1 MVNVVFVLANVIFV
15 LANVV
20 FVKLAI
26 GCGYV
31 GGFVGGWGWWWFW
44 LNIRNGLVEP
54 FNTEAVY
61 CWESGYLTYFRGSF
75 HADGLT
81 RKVPSNILFDHQLE
95 NHPGK

>member
-1 MVNVVFVLANVIFV
+1 MLSLILAFK
-15 LANVV
+15 
-20 FVKLAI
+20 KLAI
-26 GCGYV
+26 G
-31 GGFVGGWGWWWFW
+31 GGWLGWGGGGDGWFW

-81 RKVPSNILFDHQLE
+81 RKVPSNILFDHQRE
-95 NHPGK
+95 HHPGK

>member
-1 MVNVVFVLANVIFV
+1 MSSLFSV
-15 LANVV
+15 NVV

-26 GCGYV
+26 RWM
-31 GGFVGGWGWWWFW
+31 GGWLAGWVARWFW

-81 RKVPSNILFDHQLE
+81 RKVPSNILFDHQRE
-95 NHPGK
+95 HHPGK